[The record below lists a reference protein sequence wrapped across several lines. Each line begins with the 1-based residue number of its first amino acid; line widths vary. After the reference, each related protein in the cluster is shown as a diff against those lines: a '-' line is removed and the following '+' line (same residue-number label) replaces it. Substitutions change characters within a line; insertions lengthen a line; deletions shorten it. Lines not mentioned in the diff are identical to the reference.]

1 MVQTAQENPNVA
13 LLERSYQSFAA
24 GDVPAALELLGDDIV
39 FHVPGDSLLAGDHS
53 GKPAVGAAFGRF
65 KEMSGGTFKL
75 QPREIFANDDYGTVL
90 SETTAARHGKT
101 LAEQPVQVWRF
112 EDGVPVEIWLYPRN
126 QNAFDEFWS

>member
-1 MVQTAQENPNVA
+1 MQTAQENPNVA
-13 LLERSYQSFAA
+13 LLERGYKSFAS
-24 GDVPAALELLGDDIV
+24 GDVPGALELLGDDIV

-53 GKPAVGAAFGRF
+53 GKPAVGAAFRMF

-90 SETTAARHGKT
+90 SETTAARNGKT

-112 EDGVPVEIWLYPRN
+112 EDGTPVEIWLYPRN

>member
-1 MVQTAQENPNVA
+1 MQTAQENPNVA
-13 LLERSYQSFAA
+13 LLERGYRSLAA
-24 GDVPAALELLGDDIV
+24 GDVPGALELLGDDIV

-53 GKPAVGAAFGRF
+53 GKPAVGAAFRMF

-90 SETTAARHGKT
+90 SETTAARNGKT

-112 EDGVPVEIWLYPRN
+112 EDGTPVEIWLYPRN